1 MWVNRRLICS
11 LIVIWMT
18 LGSVAVPVSAELKL
32 DPTVNVNL
40 VPNVEINPVIKD
52 LITFQNSNDVLV
64 KWKAPTLAATF
75 SGAPAVGPDNTIYL
89 GFTFRW
95 ILSVQY
101 AMSSFNSDGVK
112 LWTFGFPE
120 EILTPP
126 TVGPDGTVYVGTRY
140 KDSAGQLVAIR
151 QDGVKKWAF
160 AAGDPIESPPVFGMD
175 GTVYAQSKDG
185 ILHALNPQDG
195 SEIWSLDMEVKSQ
208 AHLAMGPD
216 GTIYALNGTDSLY
229 AIKPNG
235 TNKWKFKTGG
245 AVNTTPALSPE
256 GVIYIGSADHKLYAV
271 LPSGAKNWEFD
282 QGSSVYTPSVG
293 PDGSIYFGSG
303 DSKLNALL
311 PNGSL
316 KWQFAAGGSSNPPV
330 IGPNGLIYTQS
341 TSNKA
346 IYALGPNGNIQWQY
360 KIETEEP
367 LPLAVGTDGTLY
379 DVSTKFPKEKDVD
392 FNDLEHTLV
401 MYIYAL
407 KVPVRTITLSQ
418 TSLSLA
424 EGQSVNLTTS
434 ISPNYASNPKV
445 TWKSS
450 NPNIAS
456 VDSNGMVSA
465 LLSGTVTITASSG
478 DAPLAQCKVTVTE
491 RTDTIID
498 ASSVVLNKT
507 ALFLHVGDNE
517 VLLAKVIPENA
528 SNQNVTWAS
537 SNPGAAT
544 VSING
549 KVTAVS
555 PGYTDITVTTQDGKF
570 AAKSKV
576 VVTPGTA
583 DAAASSLPFIDVKG
597 HWAISEILRAHER
610 KVASGYPDFTFRP
623 NANITRSEFTV
634 MLMNGLKPPIEGGA
648 LEFKDKDEIEDW
660 AANAVKQAVG
670 IGIISGYPD
679 GTFRP
684 TANIT
689 HAEMISMVVKSL
701 GVTLVPGVVTDYADD
716 VDIPDWAKP
725 AAAISGKNNLLGGT
739 IGNNFAPTALATR
752 AEAVTAIVRMLDLR
766 P

>member
-1 MWVNRRLICS
+1 M
-11 LIVIWMT
+11 
-18 LGSVAVPVSAELKL
+18 
-32 DPTVNVNL
+32 
-40 VPNVEINPVIKD
+40 PNVEINPAIKN
-52 LITFQNSNDVLV
+52 LIFQNSKDVQL

-75 SGAPAVGPDNTIYL
+75 SGAPTIGPDNTLYL

-101 AMSSFNSDGVK
+101 GISAFNSDGVK
-112 LWTFGFPE
+112 LWTFGLPE
-120 EILTPP
+120 SILTPP
-126 TVGPDGTVYVGTRY
+126 TVAPDGTIYAGARY
-140 KDSAGQLVAIR
+140 KDSSGQLVAIR

-160 AAGDPIESPPVFGMD
+160 TAGDHITSSPVFGLD
-175 GTVYAQSKDG
+175 GTVYVESKDG

-208 AHLAMGPD
+208 AYLATGPD
-216 GTIYALNGTDSLY
+216 GTIYATNGTNSLY

-235 TNKWKFKTGG
+235 TNKWEYTTGG
-245 AVNTTPALSPE
+245 VVSTIPALGPD
-256 GVIYIGSADHKLYAV
+256 GTIYIGSADHKLYAI
-271 LPSGAKNWEFD
+271 LPSGAKKWEFD
-282 QGSSVYTPSVG
+282 QGSSVYAPSIG
-293 PDGSIYFGSG
+293 QDGSVYFGSE
-303 DSKLNALL
+303 DAKLNALNS
-311 PNGSL
+311 NGSL
-316 KWQFAAGGSSNPPV
+316 KWQFVAGGSNTPPV
-330 IGPNGLIYTQS
+330 IGPNGLIYTHS

-367 LPLAVGTDGTLY
+367 LPLAVGGDGTLY
-379 DVSTKFPKEKDVD
+379 DVSTKYPKEKDVD

-407 KVPVRTITLSQ
+407 KVPVSTITLNQ
-418 TSLSLA
+418 TSLALA
-424 EGQSVNLTTS
+424 EGQSASLTTS
-434 ISPNYASNPKV
+434 ITPTYASNPKV

-456 VDSNGMVSA
+456 VDSNGKVNA
-465 LLSGTVTITASSG
+465 LLSGTVTITASTG
-478 DAPLAQCKVTVTE
+478 DTPFAQCKVTVTG
-491 RTDTIID
+491 RTDTITY
-498 ASSVVLNKT
+498 ASSVVLNKS

-517 VLLAKVIPENA
+517 TLLAKVIPDNA
-528 SNQNVTWAS
+528 SNQNVTWMS
-537 SNPGAAT
+537 SNPGVAA
-544 VSING
+544 VNLNG

-555 PGYTDITVTTQDGKF
+555 TGSTDIIVTTQDGNF
-570 AAKSKV
+570 VAKSKI
-576 VVTPGTA
+576 VVTAGTA
-583 DAAASSLPFIDVKG
+583 ASASTSIPFIDVKG
-597 HWAISEILRAHER
+597 HWAISEILQAYER

-634 MLMNGLKPPIEGGA
+634 MLMNGLKPPIEGTD
-648 LEFKDKDEIEDW
+648 LTFSDNDDIEDW

-689 HAEMISMVVKSL
+689 HAEMMSMVVKSL
-701 GVTLVPGVVTDYADD
+701 GVTLTPGAVTDYADD
-716 VDIPDWAKP
+716 ADIPDWAKP

-739 IGNNFAPTALATR
+739 VGNNFAPSALATR
-752 AEAVTAIVRMLDLR
+752 AEAVTAIVRMLDLK